1 MTRLSWTALVLLMS
15 ILQGPGS
22 SNSGHDCSRNG
33 NSNKNNFMDIRNCFK
48 QKKSSVVVDSFYG
61 NINGTNYWGQTKV
74 NCIVFVETNGTELE
88 NYTRKI
94 QDTWPKIKNNSNI
107 LKLHISKWHIDQR
120 VHMYVL
126 YGTFCNDTQLNFPD
140 QGENCSFNTTDTELC
155 HIRCI
160 NTDTVCK
167 NSAYGKEECSTM
179 APNLQNEYIIDI
191 NSTTTNCINCNNPV
205 KKPEEKKVLN
215 TTLSEKGG
223 EIIPANAAKL
233 MNDMSNLA
241 ANINGSS
248 AEISVGEGVKGVL
261 VKETHKDEVEEVLFA
276 YQSPNDS
283 INIID
288 NTETLKTF
296 SRAVMLPKE
305 AFDKA
310 IAQNVSIPFAALFRF
325 INMAKDEKNSTVLGN
340 EVLAIEMGAAI
351 ANLTDKIN
359 IVFTNMTYRGIPSCH
374 SWNGQGSQ
382 PNWTSDG
389 CVTNV
394 TKHGITCQCSHL
406 TFFAILMTPLNETIS
421 DSDFKNLTIIT
432 QVGCG
437 LSMFFLA
444 IVLFMHFLSRRIKA
458 TNATKILIN
467 LVCAL
472 FLLNLTFLVNNYV
485 ANLNNSVGCKIM
497 AALMHYFMLAT
508 FTWFAAQAFHLCLS
522 LYTGGKI
529 AIHRYILKIAITSWI
544 LPSVI
549 GIVLLCIGKYG
560 EQVIS
565 YQNTGNA
572 ADRVMMCWITDNSV
586 HLIINIGYYALVF
599 LFTFTTF
606 IIMMSW
612 LCCLRNVKGAKAK
625 GEQSSINI
633 LSVMGLCF
641 MLGITWGFAFFA
653 YGVFQVPALYLFTI
667 LNSFQGFFLFV
678 YYYKTSRMLPP
689 ASDEKSSSVSN
700 ITDKTSL
707 SSFTNPYSNWLS

>member
-1 MTRLSWTALVLLMS
+1 MTRLSWTAWVLLVS
-15 ILQGPGS
+15 ILQI
-22 SNSGHDCSRNG
+22 SGET
-33 NSNKNNFMDIRNCFK
+33 KNVKNYNFMDIRECF
-48 QKKSSVVVDSFYG
+48 QEKKSFVVVDSFYG
-61 NINGTNYWGQTKV
+61 NISAKHYRNQTQV
-74 NCIVFVETNGTELE
+74 NCTIFVKTNGTELE
-88 NYTRKI
+88 NYTSSI
-94 QDTWPKIKNNSNI
+94 QETWPKINNHTI
-107 LKLHISKWHIDQR
+107 FKLHISKWHIKKD
-120 VHMYVL
+120 VHMYVM
-126 YGTFCNDTQLNFPD
+126 YGKFCNSTQFNFT
-140 QGENCSFNTTDTELC
+140 GEKCVFNTRNEDC

-160 NTDTVCK
+160 NTSTVCK
-167 NSAYGKEECSTM
+167 ESTYSEESCSNMT
-179 APNLQNEYIIDI
+179 PDLRNDYIINI
-191 NSTTTNCINCNNPV
+191 STTTTNCVNCNNPV

-215 TTLSEKGG
+215 TTLTSGGG
-223 EIIPANAAKL
+223 EINAAKAVKL
-233 MNDMSNLA
+233 MNDISNLA
-241 ANINGSS
+241 ANISGSS
-248 AEISVGEGVKGVL
+248 AEITVGEGVKGVL
-261 VKETHKDEVEEVLFA
+261 VKETHKDEVTEVLFA

-296 SRAVMLPKE
+296 SRAVTVPKE

-310 IAQNVSIPFAALFRF
+310 VAQNVSIPFAAVFRF

-340 EVLAIEMGAAI
+340 EVLAIEMGATI
-351 ANLTDKIN
+351 ANLTDNIN

-374 SWNGQGSQ
+374 SWNGQGSL

-389 CVTNV
+389 CVTNI
-394 TKHGITCQCSHL
+394 TEHGITCQCSHL

-421 DSDFKNLTIIT
+421 ASDFKNLTVIT

-458 TNATKILIN
+458 SNATNILIN

-485 ANLNNSVGCKIM
+485 ANLKNSVGCKIM

-529 AIHRYILKIAITSWI
+529 TIHRYILKIAITSWI

-549 GIVLLCIGKYG
+549 GIVLLSIGKYG

-572 ADRVMMCWITDNSV
+572 ADNVMMCWITDNSV

-625 GEQSSINI
+625 GDQSSINI
-633 LSVMGLCF
+633 ISVMGLCF

-667 LNSFQGFFLFV
+667 LNSFQGFFLFI
-678 YYYKTSRMLPP
+678 YYYKTSRILPP
-689 ASDEKSSSVSN
+689 PSDVKSSSVSN

-707 SSFTNPYSNWLS
+707 SSFKNPYSTWLS